1 MVDRGWVTRAFLTGA
16 AALAAAGTLHT
27 AVNSRRLR
35 HLRPDSAAAVRE
47 AVSVLVPARDEA
59 GTIAG
64 CVASLRG
71 QTGVPGLSVRVLD
84 DDSRDDT
91 ASIAA
96 RAADHDPRVQVLH
109 GSGDPPA
116 GWLGKPWACRRLAD
130 DAAGSVLVFVDA
142 DVRLA
147 PAAVAT
153 AVRELRARN
162 LDLLS
167 AWPLQHAETPLA
179 RLLQPLQQWSWL
191 TTLPLDLV
199 EASPRAQLAA
209 ANGQFLIVDAA
220 SYRAC
225 GGHGSVRGDVLDDI
239 ALARA
244 FKSHGLRIGLA
255 DAAAVAECLMY
266 RTDGEVIAGYGKSL
280 WRAFGGPVRGI
291 AAGAGLAAVYTLPV
305 LGLLSKERTIR
316 ALAAASWGAGAAGRA
331 VAAAATGG
339 RVWPDSAF
347 QPASAAAFAALTALS
362 ALRHRSGTNSW
373 RGRPVVATGGP

>member
-1 MVDRGWVTRAFLTGA
+1 MADGRRLAKVLLAGT
-16 AALAAAGTLHT
+16 AALATAGALHC

-35 HLRPDSAAAVRE
+35 HLRPDSPATAAE
-47 AVSVLVPARDEA
+47 PVSVLVPARDEA

-64 CVASLRG
+64 CVAALRA

-84 DDSRDDT
+84 DDSSDAT

-96 RAADHDPRVQVLH
+96 QAADHDPRVRVLH
-109 GSGDPPA
+109 GRGDPPP
-116 GWLGKPWACRRLAD
+116 GWLGKTWACRRLAD
-130 DAAGSVLVFVDA
+130 GATGSVLVFVDA

-147 PAAVAT
+147 PAAVAA
-153 AVRELRARN
+153 AVRELRTRD

-191 TTLPLDLV
+191 TTLPLNLV
-199 EASPRAQLAA
+199 ETSPRPQLAA

-244 FKSHGLRIGLA
+244 FKSHGLRTGLA
-255 DAAAVAECLMY
+255 DASGVAECLMY
-266 RTDGEVIAGYGKSL
+266 RTDAEVVAGYSKSL
-280 WRAFGGPVRGI
+280 WRAFGGPARGV

-305 LGLLSKERTIR
+305 LGLLSRDRTVR
-316 ALAAASWGAGAAGRA
+316 ALAAASWAAGVAGR
-331 VAAAATGG
+331 VAAATTTGG
-339 RVWPDSAF
+339 RVWPDSAL
-347 QPASAAAFAALTALS
+347 QPASAAAFAALAALS
-362 ALRHRSGTNSW
+362 AVRHRSGTNTW
-373 RGRPVVATGGP
+373 RGRPVVATGEP